1 MHVNRVVS
9 VARDLRRGK
18 RQSRNPMCMR
28 MIWLRVDI
36 ARITRQDANHPYEGA
51 LSEASP
57 NNCCA
62 LRWQIFSLSAS
73 DKPIDCST
81 LMVSRM

>member
-1 MHVNRVVS
+1 
-9 VARDLRRGK
+9 
-18 RQSRNPMCMR
+18 
-28 MIWLRVDI
+28 
-36 ARITRQDANHPYEGA
+36 